1 MNNKIVKAI
10 CLIVLGLFVF
20 NLAAVSI
27 SYADRTPVEDQS
39 TKTYFQILNY
49 SIQATRTLLIEWGI
63 PHEHYAWK
71 LLENASNIEKELL
84 ISQITDDTLL
94 RKHFQEAMNYIHSAI
109 SLASYQYLDKPHY
122 ETVKEFM
129 MLNQDINVLNEI
141 IKSLKFK
148 LLNLNQSTSLNN
160 SKAEQYLSQIE
171 EISAQLKSLQQ
182 YLGIALSSPNDF
194 NKTYFLH
201 EVNRIKELVK
211 ALNDELNKIH
221 IMRTKERINNRI
233 NVRLKEL
240 NDNIDKIKK
249 DLSILNKLGIPLVEY
264 VVGQQINNL
273 TNAINEVNTA
283 INELRNLSDVEHIRR
298 VSRINEITEVLYL
311 RIRDINTTI
320 KHIPK
325 FVDAMYS
332 RVAEI
337 NEISERLARR
347 LENNGGIPPS
357 IGERLNQMLKIR
369 NQLTYLSN
377 ELMKKLLTNTGG
389 INEVLN
395 RFEGTIREGRG
406 LGRDI
411 RESLHPSNQ
420 FSKELLPLIE
430 DLERSLNDT
439 LESVGGLDEVFKI
452 VRNERTS
459 YVRSLINMNVRIL
472 EDLKL
477 CAIDAGTKELIDNAI
492 FSLMESLRSFDSG
505 DLSNAKNYLN
515 NALNTAV
522 MLKGRFP
529 YIHELRVND
538 LIRYIDLA
546 SGTFQTSN

>member
-1 MNNKIVKAI
+1 M
-10 CLIVLGLFVF
+10 
-20 NLAAVSI
+20 
-27 SYADRTPVEDQS
+27 
-39 TKTYFQILNY
+39 
-49 SIQATRTLLIEWGI
+49 
-63 PHEHYAWK
+63 
-71 LLENASNIEKELL
+71 
-84 ISQITDDTLL
+84 
-94 RKHFQEAMNYIHSAI
+94 
-109 SLASYQYLDKPHY
+109 
-122 ETVKEFM
+122 
-129 MLNQDINVLNEI
+129 
-141 IKSLKFK
+141 
-148 LLNLNQSTSLNN
+148 
-160 SKAEQYLSQIE
+160 
-171 EISAQLKSLQQ
+171 
-182 YLGIALSSPNDF
+182 
-194 NKTYFLH
+194 
-201 EVNRIKELVK
+201 
-211 ALNDELNKIH
+211 
-221 IMRTKERINNRI
+221 
-233 NVRLKEL
+233 
-240 NDNIDKIKK
+240 
-249 DLSILNKLGIPLVEY
+249 
-264 VVGQQINNL
+264 
-273 TNAINEVNTA
+273 
-283 INELRNLSDVEHIRR
+283 RNLSDVEHIRR

-347 LENNGGIPPS
+347 LENNGRIPPS

-439 LESVGGLDEVFKI
+439 LESVGGLGEAFKI

-515 NALNTAV
+515 NAL
-522 MLKGRFP
+522 
-529 YIHELRVND
+529 
-538 LIRYIDLA
+538 
-546 SGTFQTSN
+546 